1 MKEKASPILTNLDR
15 VPGRRI
21 MDTLGMVYGYA
32 SVRKNGKGKPVL
44 KLEGE
49 EIGWLETAENIEALL
64 REAEAQLA
72 RSGMEMGSDA
82 VVKLEGKLTR
92 NDQGLPEMLLMG
104 TAVKLDPAGDE
115 ETVPVEGGEEED
127 KAEVS
132 REEGDSIT
140 FQIDGEEVNWKPPQ
154 ATTPR
159 IEALKKMR
167 ERGVKE
173 IRSYDEDRGSIL
185 TLAQDIGIP
194 LERAKLLIENGF
206 DKLSKIAG
214 ASTKEITVV
223 EGINP
228 TQARIIRQKA
238 RDMLAED

>member
-1 MKEKASPILTNLDR
+1 MKEKGSLILTNLDR

-21 MDTLGMVYGYA
+21 MNTLGMAYGYA
-32 SVRKNGKGKPVL
+32 SVQKKGKGKPVL
-44 KLEGE
+44 KLQE
-49 EIGWLETAENIEALL
+49 EERGWFGTAENFQDLL

-72 RSGMEMGSDA
+72 RSGREMGADA
-82 VVKLEGKLTR
+82 VVKLEGKLSR

-104 TAVKLDPAGDE
+104 TAVKLYPAGDGEKVQE
-115 ETVPVEGGEEED
+115 EWGED
-127 KAEVS
+127 KAVES
-132 REEGDSIT
+132 EEEGDSIS
-140 FQIDGEEVNWKPPQ
+140 FQIDGKEVNWKPPQ

-173 IRSYDEDRGSIL
+173 VRSYDEDRGSIL

-206 DKLSKIAG
+206 DKLSRIAN
-214 ASTKEITVV
+214 ASTKEITAV